1 MAKTFLDILA
11 YIILVSFHSA
21 SAIQLNLDDHGDTA
35 QADAPPT
42 DSANRNQHRS
52 NMQPVP
58 WHTV

>member
-11 YIILVSFHSA
+11 CIILVSFHSA

-42 DSANRNQHRS
+42 DSANRD
-52 NMQPVP
+52 
-58 WHTV
+58 